1 VLAPSQEL
9 GPQTS
14 REGWEASPIFI
25 VGASRSGTTLLREIL
40 NKHPLVW
47 IADET
52 HYFDDLRIR
61 LHRSQHL
68 TLTSA
73 QVRECEEYFIALAST
88 WYGGRSDPAKSSL
101 DLASFRR
108 EVRLLGS
115 HPDAYF
121 ETYCKFR
128 AQLHGKSRWGEK
140 TPRHVFR
147 LEEIMTAY
155 PTAQVVTMLR
165 DPRAVVASYRD
176 WHRAEYS
183 KPSDPV
189 GLKADRARARR
200 SYHPVLCGLL
210 WKAATLTAL
219 QAREKFGSTRLLL
232 LRYEDLVSDPDPT
245 LKALTAWLGIPY
257 APGMKDVP
265 VVLSSYEGYED
276 VRGLWREP
284 LERWKEKLDRR
295 EVAAVE
301 ACCRSVMKVFSY
313 EPIIPHAGL
322 HGLSLLL
329 TTPFAAVR
337 AGVANRKRLGAGRAY
352 VSRRLG
358 IFLRSRTPG
367 R

>member
-1 VLAPSQEL
+1 
-9 GPQTS
+9 
-14 REGWEASPIFI
+14 
-25 VGASRSGTTLLREIL
+25 
-40 NKHPLVW
+40 LVW

-61 LHRSQHL
+61 LHRSQHP

-73 QVRECEEYFIALAST
+73 QLRECEEYFIALGST
-88 WYGGRSDPAKSSL
+88 WYGGRSDPSKSSL

-121 ETYCKFR
+121 ETYCRFR
-128 AQLHGKSRWGEK
+128 AQQHGKIRWGEK

-176 WHRAEYS
+176 WHRATYS

-189 GLKADRARARR
+189 GLRADRERARR
-200 SYHPVLCGLL
+200 SYHPVLCSLL
-210 WKAATLTAL
+210 WRAATLTAL

-232 LRYEDLVSDPDPT
+232 LRYEDLVSNPDLT
-245 LKALTAWLGIPY
+245 LRALTTWLGIPY
-257 APGMKDVP
+257 TLGMKDVP
-265 VVLSSYEGYED
+265 VVLSSYEGCED
-276 VRGLWREP
+276 IRGLWREP
-284 LERWKEKLDRR
+284 LERWKEKLDGR

-301 ACCRSVMKVFSY
+301 TCCRSVMKAFSY
-313 EPIIPHAGL
+313 EPMVPHAGL

-337 AGVANRKRLGAGRAY
+337 AGVANRKRLGAGGAY
-352 VSRRLG
+352 VGRRLG
-358 IFLRSRTPG
+358 IFLRSSNKERLCSRPIL
-367 R
+367 